1 MKDMFYNL
9 IVAVSINA
17 ITIQFFIL
25 FQWSQHPAHFM
36 AAGNGD
42 TNYMPLKCEYP
53 DEGDD
58 DDLPDENDFIAPLD
72 YIDPVSKVATLYVV
86 SRVCQ

>member
-1 MKDMFYNL
+1 
-9 IVAVSINA
+9 
-17 ITIQFFIL
+17 
-25 FQWSQHPAHFM
+25 M

-58 DDLPDENDFIAPLD
+58 DELPDENDFIAPLD

-86 SRVCQ
+86 KNSLLLNSKNMKRKCLFTLQFLL

>member
-1 MKDMFYNL
+1 
-9 IVAVSINA
+9 
-17 ITIQFFIL
+17 
-25 FQWSQHPAHFM
+25 M

-86 SRVCQ
+86 KNSFLLNSKNMKLKCLFTLQFLL

>member
-1 MKDMFYNL
+1 MQEMFYNL
-9 IVAVSINA
+9 PKTYKTIIELVYAVI
-17 ITIQFFIL
+17 IQLFIS

-42 TNYMPLKCEYP
+42 TSYMPLKCEYP

-58 DDLPDENDFIAPLD
+58 DELPDENDFIAPLD
-72 YIDPVSKVATLYVV
+72 YIDPVSKVVTL
-86 SRVCQ
+86 

>member
-1 MKDMFYNL
+1 
-9 IVAVSINA
+9 
-17 ITIQFFIL
+17 
-25 FQWSQHPAHFM
+25 M

-58 DDLPDENDFIAPLD
+58 DELPDENDFIAPLD

-86 SRVCQ
+86 KNSFHDLNSKNMKLKCLFTLQFLL

>member
-1 MKDMFYNL
+1 
-9 IVAVSINA
+9 
-17 ITIQFFIL
+17 
-25 FQWSQHPAHFM
+25 M

-86 SRVCQ
+86 